1 MLFDLFR
8 GGDIRIAIV
17 TLLLTVP
24 TVLISLTF
32 HEVAHGYAAYKLGD
46 PTAYNMGRLTLN
58 PLAHLDPLGALLM
71 LLVGFGYAKPVPIN
85 AGYFKKPKYGMAI
98 TAAAG
103 PVTNL
108 LLGLVATIIMYT
120 YAWNFAPLI
129 NANIVLYVIYQMLL
143 YFAYLNFAL
152 AIFNM
157 IPLPPFDGSRVL
169 FAFLPDRLYFGIMK
183 YERYIMIAVLV
194 LMSTDLF
201 PFSAGNIAWA
211 MIEGIGTVFGAIM
224 S

>member
-71 LLVGFGYAKPVPIN
+71 LLVGFGYAKPVPVN

-108 LLGLVATIIMYT
+108 LLGFVATILMYT
-120 YAWNFAPLI
+120 YAWNMAPLI
-129 NANIVLYVIYQMLL
+129 NANVVLYVIYQMLF

-169 FAFLPDRLYFGIMK
+169 FAFLPDRLYFGVMR

-194 LMSTDLF
+194 LMATDYF
-201 PFSAGNIAWA
+201 PFSAGNLAYS
-211 MIEGIGTVFGAIM
+211 MIEGIGNIFRAVM

>member
-1 MLFDLFR
+1 MLFDILS
-8 GGDIRIAIV
+8 GGDMRLALI

-32 HEVAHGYAAYKLGD
+32 HEVAHGYVAYKLGD
-46 PTAYNMGRLTLN
+46 PTAYNLGRLTLN
-58 PLAHLDPLGALLM
+58 PLAHLDPIGALMM

-85 AGYFKKPKYGMAI
+85 AGYFKNPKYGMAI
-98 TAAAG
+98 SAAAG
-103 PVTNL
+103 PITNL
-108 LLGLVATIIMYT
+108 ILGLVATILMYT
-120 YAWNFAPLI
+120 YAWNLAPLI
-129 NANIVLYVIYQMLL
+129 NANIVLYVIYQMLF

-169 FAFLPDRLYFGIMK
+169 FAFLPDRHYFGIMR

-194 LMSTDLF
+194 LMSTNLF

-211 MIEGIGTVFGAIM
+211 MIEGIGKIFGAIM

>member
-1 MLFDLFR
+1 MLFDILS
-8 GGDIRIAIV
+8 GGDMRLALI

-32 HEVAHGYAAYKLGD
+32 HEVAHGYVAYKLGD
-46 PTAYNMGRLTLN
+46 PTAYNLGRLTLN
-58 PLAHLDPLGALLM
+58 PLAHLDPIGALMM

-85 AGYFKKPKYGMAI
+85 AGYFKNPKYGMAI
-98 TAAAG
+98 SAAAG
-103 PVTNL
+103 PITNL
-108 LLGLVATIIMYT
+108 LLGLVATILMYT
-120 YAWNFAPLI
+120 YAWNLAPLI
-129 NANIVLYVIYQMLL
+129 NANIVLYVIYQMLF

-169 FAFLPDRLYFGIMK
+169 FAFLPDRHYFGIMR
-183 YERYIMIAVLV
+183 YERYIMIGVLV
-194 LMSTDLF
+194 LFATNLF
-201 PFSAGNIAWA
+201 PFSAGNIAFA
-211 MIEGIGTVFGAIM
+211 MIEGVGKIFGAIM

>member
-120 YAWNFAPLI
+120 YAWYLSPLI

>member
-58 PLAHLDPLGALLM
+58 PLAHLDPIGALLM

-120 YAWNFAPLI
+120 YAWYLSPFI
-129 NANIVLYVIYQMLL
+129 KANIVLYVIYQMLL

>member
-1 MLFDLFR
+1 MLFDILS
-8 GGDIRIAIV
+8 GGDIRVALI

-32 HEVAHGYAAYKLGD
+32 HEVAHGYVAYKLGD

-85 AGYFKKPKYGMAI
+85 TRYFKNPKYGMAI
-98 TAAAG
+98 SAAAG
-103 PVTNL
+103 PITNL
-108 LLGLVATIIMYT
+108 LLGLVATVLMYT
-120 YAWNFAPLI
+120 YAWNLAPLI
-129 NANIVLYVIYQMLL
+129 NANIVFFVIYQMLF

-169 FAFLPDRLYFGIMK
+169 FAFLPDRLYFGVMR

-194 LMSTDLF
+194 LMSMDLF
-201 PFSAGNIAWA
+201 PFSAGNIAFSI
-211 MIEGIGTVFGAIM
+211 MDGIGNLYGALV

>member
-71 LLVGFGYAKPVPIN
+71 LLVGFGYAKPVPVN

-120 YAWNFAPLI
+120 YAWNLSPLI